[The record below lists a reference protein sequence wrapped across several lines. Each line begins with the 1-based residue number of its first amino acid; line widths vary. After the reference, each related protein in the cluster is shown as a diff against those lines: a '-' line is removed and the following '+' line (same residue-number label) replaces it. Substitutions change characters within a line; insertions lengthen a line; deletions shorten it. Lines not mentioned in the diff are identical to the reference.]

1 MKDTLDCARTEELL
15 SDHLEG
21 ALEDPLRAD
30 VARHLASCVRC
41 RELAAAL
48 DEVVAALRGVPEL
61 DPALDLPERAAA
73 AALRAAESRRFG
85 AARRL
90 APRLSAATHELFASS
105 VPGLVRGLAAALALA
120 ITGGVLVA
128 HSFVGPPARA
138 ADRVVERTVTAGA
151 YLAERK
157 DRLVEDFHLLRVVI
171 GTAFE
176 GRLDRVNDRVDDYR
190 RLLERRR
197 ALQAPSEPPPDAG
210 AARPPAVHDGG
221 APEAFD
227 RRDASR
233 STAPLLQFVN
243 FQVAAAVPQCVT
255 REATRRI
262 GRSLTRSCPRR
273 IA

>member
-1 MKDTLDCARTEELL
+1 MKDTLDCARAEELL

-30 VARHLASCVRC
+30 VARHLAACQRC
-41 RELAAAL
+41 RELLDAL
-48 DEVVAALRGVPEL
+48 GEVVAALRSAPDL
-61 DPALDLPERAAA
+61 DPAVDLAERSAA
-73 AALRAAESRRFG
+73 AALRAAEPRRFG
-85 AARRL
+85 AARRAL
-90 APRLSAATHELFASS
+90 PRLAAATHELFASS

-120 ITGGVLVA
+120 ITGAVMLAQSV
-128 HSFVGPPARA
+128 VGPPVQA
-138 ADRVVERTVTAGA
+138 ANRVVERTVTAGA

-157 DRLVEDFHLLRVVI
+157 DRLVEDFRLLRVVI

-197 ALQAPSEPPPDAG
+197 ALPAPAEPPPDAG
-210 AARPPAVHDGG
+210 GAPPAVHEGG
-221 APEAFD
+221 APGASD

-233 STAPLLQFVN
+233 SDAPLLQFVN

-255 REATRRI
+255 REAARRI
-262 GRSLTRSCPRR
+262 GRPLTRSCPRR